1 MALLNTYPIMA
12 DLYTRAMGAPP
23 MLGRTCGLEAL
34 RYKDLQTDHYLRQA
48 TAVIQEYIRKF
59 SRKVPHHVQ
68 VPSVMIQVEITIV
81 KYFLPAEDLQAQD
94 DSFESVPTDVEGISQ
109 TDPLPIANVADALL
123 ILNFAELHSTRLIE
137 VLATNDDESSF
148 QQCTKKWKEL
158 KDYLTKFSSLI
169 DQILQHY
176 RQSTGKLPEVKS
188 LQEQKQKILKILQ
201 PVAFSKVHKQLGEM
215 LQFSADELF
224 VSALGLNRD
233 VANYLSS
240 MDSDIRCHETDFYH
254 LRDAVCKSIDFHF
267 NQNPTENS
275 SDVLMKSGFTFARA
289 EFLSDH
295 IKSIDPNE
303 HQSLS
308 YWVEAYLDYM
318 FKYDIFLAG
327 SGTEFPHDPESMNDW
342 IMVPTERSME
352 NEDADDSDA
361 EDDDTVKILYVPVIK
376 TTADKV
382 HLLTKDGTKF
392 PPAEIKLGF
401 WYHGTD
407 FDSAESIRANGVHI
421 SKGHVKQDFS
431 DGRGFYVTPYFDFAV
446 KWAEKKGNNAKCAV
460 VVFDHM
466 IDSDGYKGL
475 DLTLAADEKWRNV
488 VKYYRSGSQSCFK
501 CPRKLHKEL
510 NAAAFIEGPMSGDG
524 TRYTNANWQPSKKIG
539 DESVQL
545 CIKSQ
550 KLADE
555 FSMKIVGIIFFC
567 HCQRSEALV
576 SCSSFTAFF
585 LSTYF
590 TPCVGQY
597 ISYLYTYIYKCINVY
612 YNIYKCIHIIQYNIY
627 NTIFI
632 NVYI

>member
-1 MALLNTYPIMA
+1 M
-12 DLYTRAMGAPP
+12 
-23 MLGRTCGLEAL
+23 
-34 RYKDLQTDHYLRQA
+34 
-48 TAVIQEYIRKF
+48 
-59 SRKVPHHVQ
+59 
-68 VPSVMIQVEITIV
+68 
-81 KYFLPAEDLQAQD
+81 
-94 DSFESVPTDVEGISQ
+94 PTDTEEISQ
-109 TDPLPIANVADALL
+109 ADPLPIANVADALL

-137 VLATNDDESSF
+137 VLATNDDETSV
-148 QQCTKKWKEL
+148 QQYAKKWKEL
-158 KDYLTKFSSLI
+158 KGYLTKFSSLI

-201 PVAFSKVHKQLGEM
+201 PVAFSKVHKKLGEI

-233 VANYLSS
+233 VANCLSS

-275 SDVLMKSGFTFARA
+275 LDVLMKSGFTFARA

-327 SGTEFPHDPESMNDW
+327 SGPEFPHDPESMNDW
-342 IMVPTERSME
+342 TTVRTERSIE

-361 EDDDTVKILYVPVIK
+361 EDDDTLKILDIPMIN

-382 HLLTKDGTKF
+382 RLLTKDGTKF
-392 PPAEIKLGF
+392 PPAEKKLGF

-407 FDSAESIRANGVHI
+407 FDSAESIRANGVRI

-431 DGRGFYVTPYFDFAV
+431 DGSGFYVTPHFDYAV
-446 KWAEKKGNNAKCAV
+446 KWAEKKGNNTKCAV

-466 IDSDGYKGL
+466 IDSDKYKGL
-475 DLTLAADEKWRNV
+475 DLTLDSNEDWYAV
-488 VKYYRSGSQSCFK
+488 VKYYRSGSQRCCQCYK
-501 CPRKLHKEL
+501 KLRKKL

-524 TRYTNANWQPSKKIG
+524 TRYTNANWQPSKKAG
-539 DESVQL
+539 EESVQL
-545 CIKSQ
+545 CIKNQ
-550 KLADE
+550 ELADE

-567 HCQRSEALV
+567 QLEALV
-576 SCSSFTAFF
+576 SCSSFAAFF
-585 LSTYF
+585 L
-590 TPCVGQY
+590 
-597 ISYLYTYIYKCINVY
+597 
-612 YNIYKCIHIIQYNIY
+612 
-627 NTIFI
+627 
-632 NVYI
+632 